1 MTFLRL
7 SSPPDWSDT
16 WPMAHESSR
25 FHEHPAPSRSASR
38 DRFPAPWSVD
48 EQSKCFIV
56 YDANSQPLVYV
67 YYEDELSRRSAA
79 KLLSRDE
86 AHRIAFNTAKLP
98 DLLQNPQGLS
108 RERVFAICERVAELQ
123 ATLHDAVKD
132 RRLSPGEASAR
143 VEAIM
148 SEDAVLRAMFDVG
161 YLSPN
166 TPPDDEES

>member
-1 MTFLRL
+1 
-7 SSPPDWSDT
+7 
-16 WPMAHESSR
+16 MAHESSR
-25 FHEHPAPSRSASR
+25 FHDRPPPSRSASR
-38 DRFPAPWSVD
+38 ERFPAPWSVD

-108 RERVFAICERVAELQ
+108 RERVFAICEQVAELQ
-123 ATLHDAVKD
+123 AILHDTVKD
-132 RRLSPGEASAR
+132 TRLSREETSAR
-143 VEAIM
+143 IEAIM
-148 SEDAVLRAMFDVG
+148 SDDAVLRAMFDVG
-161 YLSPN
+161 YLPQD
-166 TPPDDEES
+166 TPRDDEEP